1 MDDEKAQWLR
11 SLYQEVPEGCPATKC
26 IKVSDIH
33 KQIEERY
40 AMCSHNK
47 VSELLHKAFPNAET
61 KIATKSRTMHVFG
74 IEPVSEASSSQHTI
88 TEMAAL
94 LESERTE
101 NRDLRRKTRVL
112 EARIQELERT
122 SAGSPAQQA
131 DALPHTS
138 LTAYG
143 PDSYEHFHGFSI
155 DGVICELKEQVPDI
169 YTFITQL
176 ADVQR
181 NVGPDEASRTLELQA
196 VTVLCT
202 LLNARS
208 SRVKDIQL
216 LLSMM
221 LIARSI
227 SKQVGEKSEY
237 LYIYTCVHTYK
248 QIPLGP
254 DSPRPC
260 WSLHVLSNDVEL
272 PATTDNTIS
281 VC

>member
-1 MDDEKAQWLR
+1 MQWLK
-11 SLYQEVPEGCPATKC
+11 SLYQEVPEGCPAAKR

-33 KQIEERY
+33 KQVEERY
-40 AMCSHNK
+40 ATCSHNK
-47 VSELLHKAFPNAET
+47 VSELLHKAFPNAKT

-94 LESERTE
+94 LESE
-101 NRDLRRKTRVL
+101 NRDLQRKIQVI

-122 SAGSPAQQA
+122 SASSLAQQA

-138 LTAYG
+138 LTACS

-176 ADVQR
+176 ADVQW
-181 NVGPDEASRTLELQA
+181 NVGPDEVSRTLELKA
-196 VTVLCT
+196 VTALCT
-202 LLNARS
+202 LLNARCS
-208 SRVKDIQL
+208 KVKRIQL

-221 LIARSI
+221 LISRST
-227 SKQVGEKSEY
+227 SKQVGEESEY
-237 LYIYTCVHTYK
+237 LDICTCVHTYNF
-248 QIPLGP
+248 LY
-254 DSPRPC
+254 
-260 WSLHVLSNDVEL
+260 VLTVLNH
-272 PATTDNTIS
+272 AG
-281 VC
+281 VCMS